1 MITLVQIRLRETD
14 MHDHQFTDSRVN
26 FPHYLDVSART
37 NYKVGLKASLGQITG
52 HGQSKR

>member
-1 MITLVQIRLRETD
+1 MITLVQIRLREQACMISQLTN
-14 MHDHQFTDSRVN
+14 SRVN

-37 NYKVGLKASLGQITG
+37 NYKVGLEASLGQITG